1 MLVVTPKP
9 VTPTPSLRCHFCE
22 MQRLRGVFALAADK
36 LVVSG
41 PGYQCTFQIT
51 GWGWVILLTGLA
63 LGAVALAVFLMA

>member
-1 MLVVTPKP
+1 
-9 VTPTPSLRCHFCE
+9 

-63 LGAVALAVFLMA
+63 LGAVRTCRLPDGL

>member
-1 MLVVTPKP
+1 MPKP

-22 MQRLRGVFALAADK
+22 MQRLRAVFALAADK

-51 GWGWVILLTGLA
+51 GWRWVILLTGLA
-63 LGAVALAVFLMA
+63 LGAVALAVFLMS

>member
-1 MLVVTPKP
+1 MPKP

-22 MQRLRGVFALAADK
+22 MQRLQGVFALAADK

-41 PGYQCTFQIT
+41 PGYECTFQIT

-63 LGAVALAVFLMA
+63 LGAVALAVFLMS

>member
-1 MLVVTPKP
+1 
-9 VTPTPSLRCHFCE
+9 

-63 LGAVALAVFLMA
+63 LGAVRTCRLPDGLTPIGGPGL